1 MFFIPGILISL
12 ATFPGVIVH
21 ELAHQLFCR
30 WFKVP
35 VFEVCY
41 FRMENPVGYVIHEPA
56 QKDYQ
61 TVLISIGPFIV
72 NTLLAFLIAF
82 PAAMQFKFDEAN
94 AFDYLLIYVA
104 VSIGAHAFPSTG
116 DASSLWDAVMKSES
130 SSIFSKIIVAPLVGF
145 IYLGA
150 LGSVIWLDM
159 IYGVA
164 VSLGLPWMIIRFLAK
179 LPASHFPYLA
189 VF

>member
-1 MFFIPGILISL
+1 MFIPGIVISI

-41 FRMENPVGYVIHEPA
+41 FRTENPVGYVLHEPA
-56 QKDYQ
+56 KKVHH
-61 TVLISIGPFIV
+61 TIFISVGPFII
-72 NTLLAFLIAF
+72 NTLLCFVIGF
-82 PAAMQFKFDEAN
+82 SAALQFKFESAN
-94 AFDYLLIYVA
+94 VLDFLLMYLAI
-104 VSIGAHAFPSTG
+104 SIGAHAFPSTG
-116 DASSLWDAVMKSES
+116 DAASLWNAVVKSDTS
-130 SSIFSKIIVAPLVGF
+130 SWISKAVVTPIVGF

-150 LGSVIWLDM
+150 LGSFFWLDM

-164 VSLGLPWMIIRFLAK
+164 VGLGLP
-179 LPASHFPYLA
+179 YL
-189 VF
+189 VIKFFV

>member
-1 MFFIPGILISL
+1 MFIPGILISI

-41 FRMENPVGYVIHEPA
+41 FRTENPVGYVLHEPA
-56 QKDYQ
+56 KKVYQ
-61 TVLISIGPFIV
+61 TVLISVGPFII
-72 NTLLAFLIAF
+72 NTLLCFIIGLSASL
-82 PAAMQFKFDEAN
+82 QFKFDSAN
-94 AFDYLLIYVA
+94 VLDYLLMYLAI
-104 VSIGAHAFPSTG
+104 SIGAHAFPSTG
-116 DASSLWDAVMKSES
+116 DAASLWNAVVKSETS
-130 SSIFSKIIVAPLVGF
+130 SPVSKAIVTPIVGF

-150 LGSVIWLDM
+150 LGSFFWLDL

-164 VSLGLPWMIIRFLAK
+164 VGMGLPYIIIKFLA
-179 LPASHFPYLA
+179 
-189 VF
+189 